1 VRNEIINFVHHD
13 DIIWNKVEEFLEE
26 TKFKNTK
33 ISHLINL
40 HNNITYS
47 SFLKYDESKREMK
60 VFID

>member
-1 VRNEIINFVHHD
+1 MNFSNA
-13 DIIWNKVEEFLEE
+13 NKEFLEE